1 MTCDVHLACHGS
13 NNSMDDELIHEISGK
28 VTFLCVVTLIGA
40 TSGIG
45 IFKK

>member
-1 MTCDVHLACHGS
+1 MSTLLAMEVIFAWMM
-13 NNSMDDELIHEISGK
+13 NFIHEILGK